1 MSPPVST
8 TAPTEAPPTDAQLR
22 ASYEACRRAHR
33 RHDPTYYF
41 ATRRLPAEVRP
52 AIHALYG
59 YVRAADELVDGP
71 RRPVEPADRLAALDA
86 LEGALE
92 AGIASGGS
100 RHPAVCALVDAGRR
114 HDLPLDELRPYMA
127 SMRIDCEPVRIE
139 SWCELERYMQG
150 SAGSVG
156 RIVAPLLGAP
166 ERREDFARLGLAFQL
181 TNFIRDV
188 RVDWDLGRVYLPRE
202 DLERFGASEDD
213 IARREPTDGFRALVA
228 FEVARARELF
238 AAAGPAIGSV
248 PARVRPGM
256 RLACAIYGAVLDR
269 VEANGFDVL
278 RRGTR
283 PRPWSVGRVAVGA
296 LRSAA

>member
-1 MSPPVST
+1 VST
-8 TAPTEAPPTDAQLR
+8 TAPLQTAPTDAELR
-22 ASYEACRRAHR
+22 ASYDACRRAQR

-41 ATRRLPAEVRP
+41 ATRRLPPEVRP

-86 LEGALE
+86 LEDALE
-92 AGIASGGS
+92 SGIAAGGS

-114 HDLPLDELRPYMA
+114 HELPLEELRVYMA
-127 SMRIDCEPVRIE
+127 SMRVDCEPVRIE
-139 SWCELERYMQG
+139 SWEELERYMQG

-156 RIVAPLLGAP
+156 RIVAPLLGAG
-166 ERREDFARLGLAFQL
+166 ERSEDFARLGLAFQL

-202 DLERFGASEDD
+202 DLERFGASEAD

-228 FEVARARELF
+228 FEVGRARELF
-238 AAAGPAIGSV
+238 VAAGPAIASV

-256 RLACAIYGAVLDR
+256 RLACAVYGAVLDR
-269 VEANGFDVL
+269 VEATGFDVL
-278 RRGTR
+278 RSGTR
-283 PRPWSVGRVAVGA
+283 PRPWHVGRVAVGA